1 MRSPSDRNTPQLFLE
16 LSQSTSKSSLSESSS
31 SYTIA
36 TMPGRLQSKIAIVT
50 GSSSGLGRAT
60 ALLYAK
66 EGASILC
73 ADLRPEARMNLGDE
87 GEVKTHDLIIAEG
100 GKAIFVKCDVGKA
113 EDWEEVVRRCVEGW
127 GRVDM

>member
-1 MRSPSDRNTPQLFLE
+1 ML
-16 LSQSTSKSSLSESSS
+16 
-31 SYTIA
+31 
-36 TMPGRLQSKIAIVT
+36 GRLQSKIAIVT
-50 GSSSGLGRAT
+50 GSSSGLGRAI